1 LIVALIQW
9 NAHTF
14 GRMTWGTVLLENV
27 ISRLLKAVP
36 NDIFQA
42 FFQHISYLSAL
53 SVLLTNLILPTALLV
68 VQPQSFDLLKTELFA
83 QCRQDDRL
91 HYFCMVNTVQN
102 QITAG

>member
-1 LIVALIQW
+1 
-9 NAHTF
+9 
-14 GRMTWGTVLLENV
+14 MTWGTVLLENV

-42 FFQHISYLSAL
+42 SFQHISYLSSL
-53 SVLLTNLILPTALLV
+53 SVLLTNLSLPTA
-68 VQPQSFDLLKTELFA
+68 QPFDLLKTELFA

-102 QITAG
+102 QITTG